1 MTRPHLS
8 CQPLGV
14 PAAEPLTLAD
24 LKAWLRLDGS
34 DEDDLL
40 VALLTAARCAVVEA
54 AGRRLVTQDWRMV
67 LDAWP
72 PDGILTLPLAPVQ
85 AVTAVR
91 VRDAAGGATVLP
103 ASAWLLDASSD
114 PPRLLLMGSP
124 QAPGRRLGGIE
135 VDLTAGYGPPAAVPE
150 PLRMAVRLTAACLYE
165 HRGDG
170 PDKAVAAVP
179 PAAATLIAPFR
190 RVRL

>member
-8 CQPLGV
+8 RQPLGV

-40 VALLTAARCAVVEA
+40 ASVLSAARLAVEEA
-54 AGRRLVTQDWRMV
+54 AGQPLVTQDWRLV

-85 AVTAVR
+85 AVTAMR
-91 VRDAAGGATVLP
+91 VRDATGGATVLP
-103 ASAWLLDASSD
+103 ANAWLLDAAGD
-114 PPRLLLMGSP
+114 PPRLALSGSP
-124 QAPGRRLGGIE
+124 PVPGRRLGGIE

-150 PLRMAVRLTAACLYE
+150 PLRMAVRLTAARLFE

-170 PDKAVAAVP
+170 PDETGAAVP
-179 PAAATLIAPFR
+179 PVAAALIAPFR